1 LGIHAS
7 LAVSLHRQETAADD
21 AWESTFRQVALF
33 DLAADMELGFF
44 LSYYRNFAIP
54 DIAETLYQN
63 GEIPL
68 RPMKRSYDTA
78 IVIYELITNG
88 FDSDRGRAMITLLNR
103 VHRNVPGTGD
113 DYLYVL
119 LTLLVVPIRWIQ
131 RHAWRQPTAKEL
143 EAATQFFAELGKRMN
158 IPSMPASFSD
168 AERFFD
174 DYEAANIGPSAAG
187 QSLLASTMQVFQ
199 SRLPLFL
206 RPVARPILSAMLDD
220 DRLVS
225 ALGLPRASGLSRG
238 ALSAGLWLRNGI
250 YRRRPLSADPHFV
263 PGEAGSSLY
272 PGGYSLGQIGPVNVP
287 NTPSAV
293 SDEIS

>member
-1 LGIHAS
+1 M
-7 LAVSLHRQETAADD
+7 T
-21 AWESTFRQVALF
+21 LF

-54 DIAETLYQN
+54 GIAETLAQN

-78 IVIYELITNG
+78 IAIYELIANG
-88 FDSDRGRAMITLLNR
+88 FDSDRGRAMVTLLNR
-103 VHRNVPGTGD
+103 VHRHVPGTRD
-113 DYLYVL
+113 DFLYVL
-119 LTLLVVPIRWIQ
+119 ITLLVVPIRWVQ
-131 RHAWRQPTAKEL
+131 RHAWRQPTAEEL
-143 EAATQFFAELGKRMN
+143 EAATRFFAELGKRMN
-158 IPSMPASFSD
+158 IPGMHASFSD

-187 QSLLASTMQVFQ
+187 QSLLASTVQVFQ

-206 RPVARPILSAMLDD
+206 RPVARPLLSAMLDD

-225 ALGLPRASGLSRG
+225 ALGLPRATGLSRG
-238 ALSAGLWLRNGI
+238 AVRAGLWLRNGI
-250 YRRRPLSADPHFV
+250 YRRRPLSPDPHFV
-263 PGEAGSSLY
+263 SGQAGSSLY
-272 PGGYSLGQIGPVNVP
+272 PGGYSLGQIGPINVP
-287 NTPSAV
+287 SAQSAV